1 MMKTDW
7 NGGCTYEVCT
17 FILYIEYY
25 WMCNW
30 KRNRTT
36 WTPLKDFG
44 MTQRGGNVTKCPQ
57 EAGQHLR
64 RARQR
69 EGVTYSCVRAEFY
82 PNYNRFYQ
90 ISAEIG
96 HTPLHSFN
104 LHTSPMA
111 GLPGID
117 GTWLERPVRDV
128 YVSLFSAPSI
138 WECVGRHFTVTLL
151 TGWQADWRQSEWA
164 AQWPV
169 SQPTMG
175 PSIPQYSPHS
185 SLWHWALRRRRTSC
199 LVSLPWWYFYR
210 WDLVTLASHF
220 RHEWLG
226 LAVEEKKLEKCQ

>member
-1 MMKTDW
+1 
-7 NGGCTYEVCT
+7 
-17 FILYIEYY
+17 
-25 WMCNW
+25 
-30 KRNRTT
+30 
-36 WTPLKDFG
+36 
-44 MTQRGGNVTKCPQ
+44 MTHWEGNVTKCPQ
-57 EAGQHLR
+57 EAGQHHSG
-64 RARQR
+64 ARQR

-151 TGWQADWRQSEWA
+151 TAWQGWLETLR
-164 AQWPV
+164 V
-169 SQPTMG
+169 SFTMTSVTVTMG
-175 PSIPQYSPHS
+175 PSILNMHNIPLTGTHKEEDELS
-185 SLWHWALRRRRTSC
+185 SVPDS
-199 LVSLPWWYFYR
+199 WW
-210 WDLVTLASHF
+210 
-220 RHEWLG
+220 
-226 LAVEEKKLEKCQ
+226 